1 MKDGKICRS
10 LLRVAACTLFAA
22 VFSAAV
28 FPELPEYAAGAQTGT
43 YLNDVLVFAEMTSAE
58 DDAAADADVAIVYI
72 DGKGKAVFPD
82 GSAALA
88 DVEFGSAV
96 LCLYVSDEGSAAAA
110 K

>member
-1 MKDGKICRS
+1 MRDEKIRR
-10 LLRVAACTLFAA
+10 LLLKGAVCALFSVTFVAAIFPVMTKRA
-22 VFSAAV
+22 VK
-28 FPELPEYAAGAQTGT
+28 AQTGK
-43 YLNDVLVFAEMTSAE
+43 YLNDVLVFAEMTSVE